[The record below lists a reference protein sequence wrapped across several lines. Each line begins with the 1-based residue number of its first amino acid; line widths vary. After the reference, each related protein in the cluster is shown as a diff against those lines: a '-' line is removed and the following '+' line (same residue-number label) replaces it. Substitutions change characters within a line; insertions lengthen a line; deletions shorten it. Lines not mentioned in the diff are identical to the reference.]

1 MLILQ
6 NRAIKQ
12 FMRLNSICLNFAKIL
27 LLSPLCLLGAC
38 ATQPGIWVKDSSTTL
53 QLDQDKYVCLQE
65 AQQPFGYTDGG
76 IGWGYGGM
84 GGYSGVQT
92 NQELFT
98 SCMKARGY
106 QWHLKTPP
114 N

>member
-1 MLILQ
+1 MSILK
-6 NRAIKQ
+6 NMVIKKFQ
-12 FMRLNSICLNFAKIL
+12 RLNSNFLNFAKIL
-27 LLSPLCLLGAC
+27 LYFPTCLLGAC
-38 ATQPGIWVKDSSTTL
+38 AAQPGIWVKDSSTTL
-53 QLDQDKYVCLQE
+53 QLDQDKYACLQE
-65 AQQPFGYTDGG
+65 AQQPYGYSDGG

-84 GGYSGVQT
+84 GGYSGVKT

-106 QWHLKTPP
+106 QWHLQASP